1 MMHIVHQ
8 YAQKA
13 LAGEIAVGPHVR
25 NQCHRHLNDLKR
37 TDIYFDEAAA
47 DRAIGFFE
55 NVLKLSEGQFE
66 GVPFKL
72 HISQA
77 FIVGSIFGWKKPDGF
92 RRYRRCYLEMG
103 KGNGKSPLAGGMG
116 LYGLM
121 ADGESGAQIY
131 AAAAKKEQAMI
142 LFQDA
147 VKMVRQ
153 SPALEKRIT
162 PSGVNP
168 VWNLAYI
175 SN

>member
-1 MMHIVHQ
+1 MTHIVHE
-8 YAQKA
+8 YATKV
-13 LAGEIAVGPHVR
+13 LAGEIPAGPHVR
-25 NQCHRHLNDLKR
+25 NQCQRHLNDLKR
-37 TDIYFDEAAA
+37 KDIYFDEAAA
-47 DRAIGFFE
+47 DHAIGFFHQ
-55 NVLKLSEGQFE
+55 VLKLSEGQFE
-66 GVPFKL
+66 GISFKL

-92 RRYRRCYLEMG
+92 RRFRRCYIEMG
-103 KGNGKSPLAGGMG
+103 KGNGKSPLAGGIG
-116 LYGLM
+116 LYGLV
-121 ADGESGAQIY
+121 ADKEAGAQIY

-153 SPALEKRIT
+153 SPALEKAIT

-175 SN
+175 R